1 MGKALRDNQVSGSF
15 RILAEN
21 QHAYEP
27 FGKGIPGNP
36 GFGDFSFTQHSK
48 WSIIFSF
55 AQDFGSHT
63 LNYPFRIM
71 TKTTLPTTGLFR
83 NFLLS
88 RPLVAAL
95 MLVAPVQGA
104 LAAEVTPFNTPS
116 LNPLTQI
123 FALPSPALP
132 ETWSPGQ
139 TGLALQQEVASIYA
153 VQSRNQEQLIL
164 DGEVWR
170 TSLTLDYGISQ
181 NWLLSINLPFIQHK
195 AGHLDGLIDDWHDW
209 FSLPDGGRNKR
220 PQNAFLYDYRSG
232 SKVLHSQSSGS
243 QGIGDLQLS
252 LSHLIPLTDKQLF
265 ITFATKLP
273 TGEADELTGSGS
285 LDLSL
290 SAMVR
295 DSERL
300 SDYRITLFWGG
311 AVAYLGAADSSL
323 ARTQN
328 HWVWSTRFGAG
339 WALIPNFHLKAQLDH
354 HSAVYDSPLRAIG
367 GHALQL
373 TAGISWHVA
382 PDTRLDLA
390 FSEDL
395 ATTVTPDITFSAAV
409 RQGF

>member
-1 MGKALRDNQVSGSF
+1 
-15 RILAEN
+15 
-21 QHAYEP
+21 
-27 FGKGIPGNP
+27 
-36 GFGDFSFTQHSK
+36 
-48 WSIIFSF
+48 
-55 AQDFGSHT
+55 
-63 LNYPFRIM
+63 
-71 TKTTLPTTGLFR
+71 
-83 NFLLS
+83 S

-232 SKVLHSQSSGS
+232 SKV
-243 QGIGDLQLS
+243 
-252 LSHLIPLTDKQLF
+252 
-265 ITFATKLP
+265 
-273 TGEADELTGSGS
+273 
-285 LDLSL
+285 
-290 SAMVR
+290 R
-295 DSERL
+295 SEER
-300 SDYRITLFWGG
+300 RVGKERRARW
-311 AVAYLGAADSSL
+311 
-323 ARTQN
+323 RTQQ
-328 HWVWSTRFGAG
+328 WQTE
-339 WALIPNFHLKAQLDH
+339 Q
-354 HSAVYDSPLRAIG
+354 
-367 GHALQL
+367 
-373 TAGISWHVA
+373 
-382 PDTRLDLA
+382 
-390 FSEDL
+390 
-395 ATTVTPDITFSAAV
+395 
-409 RQGF
+409 